1 MSSSAAVN
9 SSLATAYIMFS
20 ANDST
25 IPGTSRCPG
34 TGLGIRRGAGL
45 RGSPVFGSSSTP
57 RILGV
62 PEILLRGQRSGWT
75 VDSFFRITGGGRH
88 RVSRHRN
95 HGRRRC
101 CARRRHDCGY
111 TSRHRRRSCDHRSP
125 SVTFAAKK
133 RDAVLRLGSA
143 APGLNNAAP
152 GPNSAAPG
160 PNNAAPGPNNAARG
174 LHNAAPGPNNAGP
187 ELDSA
192 VPGPNS
198 AGPELDSA
206 LPGLHNA
213 GPELDNAAPGLHN
226 AGWGLNNAVQ
236 EPVRVAHRG
245 SVDTVRRWDAPCSTV
260 SRRERPA

>member
-101 CARRRHDCGY
+101 CARLRHDWGY

-143 APGLNNAAP
+143 APG
-152 GPNSAAPG
+152 PNSAAPG
-160 PNNAAPGPNNAARG
+160 PNNAAPV

-192 VPGPNS
+192 VPGLHN

-206 LPGLHNA
+206 LPGLHTA

-245 SVDTVRRWDAPCSTV
+245 SVATVRRWDAPCSTV

>member
-101 CARRRHDCGY
+101 CAHLRHDWGY

-143 APGLNNAAP
+143 APG
-152 GPNSAAPG
+152 
-160 PNNAAPGPNNAARG
+160 PNNAARG
-174 LHNAAPGPNNAGP
+174 LHNAAPVLHNAAPGPNNAGP

-245 SVDTVRRWDAPCSTV
+245 SVATVRRWDAPCSTV